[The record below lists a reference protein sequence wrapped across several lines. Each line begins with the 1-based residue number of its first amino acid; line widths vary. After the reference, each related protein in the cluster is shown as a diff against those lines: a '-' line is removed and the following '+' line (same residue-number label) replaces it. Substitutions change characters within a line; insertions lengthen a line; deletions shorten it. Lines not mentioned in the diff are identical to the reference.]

1 MADGLNNLPFFWDKL
16 WRRTTLTTKALVVSV
31 VMGGLLWL
39 IADVW
44 QTVLVREIFQKEQ
57 LANLEAQAQRDR
69 LLFDGYLRGQEQA
82 VRLVSYM
89 MPLVHRVEW
98 MQEDWAAHPQREPTL
113 LTDNRPSWLPPP
125 SVTRDLIAA
134 PYVLLLD
141 AHKWVREIYFQGAE
155 IPPLPRTVLTN
166 LLPRLLHSGGHTH
179 IAADDDGTVYLIN
192 VSGISRGKT
201 RANPKAFLVFVVAL
215 NDDFLSLFH
224 RQSDSSSV
232 VALING
238 ETNQV
243 FASSR
248 PDRVSAG
255 MTMEALNPQFAVFGK
270 KFLDYD
276 FSIDIPIH
284 FATLVERAEIDQL
297 SHTIIHSERKHLAV
311 GYGMLTIVFFLLVYY
326 LTRRLKIFTEGMID
340 AAIGQ
345 LGIKK
350 QTVAAGDQL
359 LIMGEQFQ
367 WMIQEILHSR
377 QREQIRQEELQKAN
391 DALQQSLD
399 VVKNTQRKLIESEKM
414 ASLGNLVAGVAHE
427 INTPVGSGVT
437 AASYLRQQSLRCA
450 ESFSQGTLRKSELE
464 TYFKDVVDS
473 TQMILHNLNR
483 AAELVRSF
491 KQVAVDR
498 THEQQRRFHL
508 VECIRQT
515 LVSLRPH
522 LKKTQH
528 RVTVD
533 CPETLEID
541 SYPGAFSQIITN
553 FVINSLLH
561 GFQEIE
567 SGDIVFRIMEVEGKV
582 IFRYSD
588 SGRGMEEEDRLRIFE
603 PFFTTARNR
612 GGSGLGMHIVYNLV
626 TQTLGGTIQCSS
638 HPGRGTVLEIIL
650 PVG

>member
-1 MADGLNNLPFFWDKL
+1 MAAGLVNLPLVWDRL

-82 VRLVSYM
+82 VRLLSYLAS
-89 MPLVHRVEW
+89 LVHRVAW
-98 MQEDWAAHPQREPTL
+98 MQEDWAAHPNREPIL
-113 LTDNRPSWLPPP
+113 LTDHRPSWLPPP
-125 SVTRDLIAA
+125 SVTRNLIAA

-141 AHKWVREIYFQGAE
+141 AHKRVREIYLQGTE
-155 IPPLPRTVLTN
+155 LPPLPHTVLAYF
-166 LLPRLLHSGGHTH
+166 LPRLLNTAGHTH
-179 IAADDDGTVYLIN
+179 IAAHEGIIYLIN
-192 VSGISRGKT
+192 VSGISGHK
-201 RANPKAFLVFVVAL
+201 ASENPKAFLVFVVPL

-224 RQSDSSSV
+224 RRSDSSNV

-238 ETNQV
+238 ETNRV

-248 PDRVSAG
+248 PDRISTG
-255 MTMEALNPQFAVFGK
+255 MTMEELTPQFAIFGK

-284 FATLVERAEIDQL
+284 FATLVEKAEMDRL
-297 SHTIIHSERKHLAV
+297 SNSIVRGERTHLAIGYGALTII
-311 GYGMLTIVFFLLVYY
+311 FFLLVYY

-377 QREQIRQEELQKAN
+377 QREQTRQEELQKAN
-391 DALQQSLD
+391 EALRQSLE
-399 VVKNTQRKLIESEKM
+399 VVKSTQGKLVESEKM

-437 AASYLRQQSLRCA
+437 AASYLRQQSVRCA
-450 ESFSQGTLRKSELE
+450 DHFAQGTLRKSELE
-464 TYFKDVVDS
+464 AYFKDVVES
-473 TQMILHNLNR
+473 TQMILQNLNR

-498 THEQQRRFHL
+498 THEQRRRFYL
-508 VECIRQT
+508 AECIQQT

-528 RVTVD
+528 KVTVD

-561 GFQEIE
+561 GFHEMV
-567 SGDIVFRIMEVEGKV
+567 SGDIVFRIVEVEGNV

-603 PFFTTARNR
+603 PFFTTARSR